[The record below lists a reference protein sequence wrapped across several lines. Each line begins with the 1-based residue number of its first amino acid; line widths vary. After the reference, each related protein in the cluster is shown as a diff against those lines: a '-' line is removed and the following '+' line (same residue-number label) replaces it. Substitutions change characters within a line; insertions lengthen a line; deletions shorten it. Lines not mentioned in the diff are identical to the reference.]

1 MSPTAAVARRG
12 ARALAASITRLGF
25 APAHASSRRGLAST
39 RPDAH
44 LARSSSPSSS
54 SPGSGPPRFAAL
66 LGTAAAS
73 AGAYAFL
80 LDDEQSSAAQF
91 KLFEYL
97 APAMRLMDPETAH
110 NVGIE
115 LLARG
120 VAPVE
125 TRRDPPELAVD
136 AWGLRF
142 TNPIGLAAGFDKDAK
157 AFPALQAMGCL
168 LYTSP
173 SPRDRQKSRM
183 PSSA

>member
-97 APAMRLMDPETAH
+97 APAMRRPTAL
-110 NVGIE
+110 VCRTVDTTGAPPR
-115 LLARG
+115 AR
-120 VAPVE
+120 
-125 TRRDPPELAVD
+125 
-136 AWGLRF
+136 
-142 TNPIGLAAGFDKDAK
+142 
-157 AFPALQAMGCL
+157 
-168 LYTSP
+168 
-173 SPRDRQKSRM
+173 
-183 PSSA
+183 